1 MVVAS
6 IRNDYNI
13 IVAKYMVTQSDA
25 ENKIIYGNDVAKVL
39 VNRFDNETSLPHV
52 SCLFSQVSHGLD
64 VAPPSST
71 VTYKYV
77 RTNKDVELGCPAP
90 SGVAGVSWH
99 YQYLD
104 GTSPDYPDIAS
115 RDTRHSS
122 FKHSDRILLT
132 HDTVKGV
139 YTITLQAF
147 DGPTDQGRYQCRW
160 LGGDHT
166 FIVKLAYGPT
176 SAIISVNNPL
186 LTGKEET
193 LTCKASSVEPGVN
206 FQWSKD
212 GIPIEG
218 VGKNILTL
226 TPVYTDNGASITCVA
241 TNTKYS
247 DLTASDTITLNVQ
260 YGARATTITAPSVV
274 TEDPIGGDYRCTAA
288 NSRGG
293 ERTQSTYIKVQFPPD
308 VSVSVTENDTAVVFT
323 CFPKGEPQNYKF
335 SSWKHISP
343 DGNTIIR
350 QLHAESGGSLTLSS
364 PVTYEDSGYYKCTVN
379 NGVTGRSSQ
388 LDHIGESGYFSVG
401 GPPKIGHNEVEGL
414 SLKVWFVSDPEYTSV
429 QWYIVD
435 GNTVSN
441 INSQS
446 GIEVS
451 TQTTDSVEMTFH
463 NKKVLV
469 PGYITTL
476 TFKYKSAAE
485 FRTYRLRV
493 DNIKGHKVFVKEIGE
508 ILGFPEV
515 PVDDSG
521 SVNVVIGVASAV
533 VVTVLIILFVIV
545 VVLWLRGIKPPC
557 LRKPKE
563 TTNNYQNQAF
573 NTANVTNTN
582 DSVYQDLGPTENLSS
597 HYQELSEENTVLRR
611 NPNYG
616 SEYEEPDN
624 HESDYVE
631 PNNHGPEYEEPD
643 NYGSDYV
650 EPDKT

>member
-1 MVVAS
+1 M
-6 IRNDYNI
+6 RL
-13 IVAKYMVTQSDA
+13 QS
-25 ENKIIYGNDVAKVL
+25 V
-39 VNRFDNETSLPHV
+39 FFTSL
-52 SCLFSQVSHGLD
+52 LFVLPGLHGLD

-90 SGVAGVSWH
+90 SGVAG
-99 YQYLD
+99 
-104 GTSPDYPDIAS
+104 
-115 RDTRHSS
+115 
-122 FKHSDRILLT
+122 
-132 HDTVKGV
+132 
-139 YTITLQAF
+139 AF

-176 SAIISVNNPL
+176 SAIISVNNPM

-193 LTCKASSVEPGVN
+193 LTCKASAAEPGVN

-218 VGKNILTL
+218 VWKNILTL

-247 DLTASDTITLNVQ
+247 DLTASNTITLHVQ

-274 TEDPIGGDYRCTAA
+274 TEGDTVLVKCSSDGNPPPTFSIKGPKQTSYTNTLEITNIDRSDRGDYRCTAT

-293 ERTQSTYIKVQFPPD
+293 EDTQIPPD
-308 VSVSVTENDTAVVFT
+308 VSVSVTENDTGVIFT

-335 SSWKHISP
+335 SPWKHIGP

-414 SLKVWFVSDPEYTSV
+414 SLKVWFVSDPEYT
-429 QWYIVD
+429 
-435 GNTVSN
+435 
-441 INSQS
+441 
-446 GIEVS
+446 
-451 TQTTDSVEMTFH
+451 
-463 NKKVLV
+463 
-469 PGYITTL
+469 
-476 TFKYKSAAE
+476 
-485 FRTYRLRV
+485 TYRLRV
-493 DNIKGHKVFVKEIGE
+493 DNIKGHNVFVTEIRE
-508 ILGFPEV
+508 ILGSPEV

-533 VVTVLIILFVIV
+533 VVTVLVILFVIV

-557 LRKPKE
+557 LRKSKD

-573 NTANVTNTN
+573 NTANVTTTN
-582 DSVYQDLGPTENLSS
+582 DSVYQDLGPTENLPS
-597 HYQELSEENTVLRR
+597 HYQELSEENTVPKR

-631 PNNHGPEYEEPD
+631 PNNYGSDYEEPD
-643 NYGSDYV
+643 
-650 EPDKT
+650 KT